1 MNVQQEAP
9 RKGPLCAPEL
19 RVIDVKTMKTSKKIK
34 SKASPKVD
42 ERPALNTNPLKKVN
56 SVNGP
61 GICCGFDASD
71 VGSVS
76 TQTPA
81 R

>member
-1 MNVQQEAP
+1 
-9 RKGPLCAPEL
+9 
-19 RVIDVKTMKTSKKIK
+19 MKTSKKIK